1 MKKILPIVLCCA
13 AVSCASEEQ
22 VGDIY
27 RGWQDGQMEIHHI
40 YTGRGESS
48 FIIMPDATTMLIDVG
63 DHDPTV
69 EQYALMTEALPD
81 RERRAGEYVARY
93 VERVNPEGKSV
104 DYLMLS
110 HFHNDHMG
118 TAAEPAAMTTDRDP
132 NYYLAG
138 IAEAG
143 EFLHFDMLY
152 DRGYPDYNYP
162 FPINDKHTANYLAF
176 ANYHKA
182 KYGMQQEKFEVGE
195 LNQIKLKNNPQKYPS
210 FSVRNLASSGE
221 VWSGREGET
230 VRCYDLNPANLTG
243 YNNENT
249 RSIALRF
256 DYGPFS
262 YYSGGDISGSLRD
275 VDGNMFNVESLVGE
289 VCGEVDV
296 CKANHHSY
304 KDAMPEDFL
313 RAVQAKQYILNVWD
327 QQHTQP
333 ELMARMMAHGPASAD
348 PRIFSG
354 YITEAMRND
363 FATEEWASGINPENG
378 HIVIK
383 VYDEGR
389 KYKIYSLSARD
400 ELMTIQAIYGP
411 YDAM

>member
-1 MKKILPIVLCCA
+1 MKKYPLLILCSLMLAC
-13 AVSCASEEQ
+13 STEEQ

-27 RGWQDGQMEIHHI
+27 QGWHAGEMDIHHI
-40 YTGRGESS
+40 YTGRGEAS
-48 FIIMPDATTMLIDVG
+48 FLILPDATTMLIDVG

-81 RERRAGEYVARY
+81 RDRRAGEYVARY
-93 VERVNPEGKSV
+93 IERINPAGNKV

-118 TAAEPAAMTTDRDP
+118 AAVAPARMTTDRSP
-132 NYYLAG
+132 NYYLVG

-143 EFLHFDMLY
+143 EYLQFGMLY

-162 FPINDKHTANYLAF
+162 FPINDKHANNYLAF
-176 ANYHKA
+176 VAHHKA
-182 KYGMQQEKFEVGE
+182 KFGMQQEAFEVGA
-195 LNQIKLKNNPQKYPS
+195 LNQIKLKNSPQSYN
-210 FSVRNLASSGE
+210 FSVRNLSSSGE
-221 VWSGREGET
+221 IWTGREGET
-230 VRCYDLNPANLTG
+230 LRFYDINPDNLTG

-256 DYGPFS
+256 DYGDFS
-262 YYSGGDISGSLRD
+262 YFTGGDLSCSLLNAEGEE
-275 VDGNMFNVESLVGE
+275 VNLECSVGE

-333 ELMARMMAHGPASAD
+333 ELLERMHEIGPQSGD
-348 PRIFSG
+348 PKIHSG
-354 YITEAMRND
+354 FITETMRND
-363 FATEEWASGINPENG
+363 FATQEWAESICPENG

-383 VYDEGR
+383 AYDNGS
-389 KYKIYSLSARD
+389 KYKIYRLSAED
-400 ELMTIQAIYGP
+400 EQMRIQAIYGP
-411 YDAM
+411 YDAK